1 MSELKKYLD
10 TTALGTLVDQ
20 IKAEDAKVLAAAKKY
35 TDEAPFDAAGSA
47 ATAESNAKAY
57 TDELA
62 NGQVKLNKEAIAKLN
77 GAATE
82 EGSVAKAVADA
93 KALIDADVDAV
104 EAIANQN
111 KTDIA
116 AINNAETGILALA
129 KKYADEEDAK
139 VEELVA
145 GVAEDV
151 EEVRDYVGTF
161 TASEGVDTVVKYID
175 AKTANVASDERVNAI
190 DDRLTQAEKDIDAIE
205 ADYLKK
211 EDKDEL
217 AGDIATAQAAAEAA
231 QAAADAAQGEVD
243 ALEQTHATDK
253 KNLEDAIALKAD
265 QTALDE
271 VSAVANAA
279 VKQSDYDVKVKAL
292 EDEDAR
298 IAGLVAEEAERAAG
312 VEESLQNQINT
323 IMSNPDAEGAINS
336 INEFTQ
342 YVTEHGT
349 IADGFRTDIDK
360 NKEDIAAHVALDHD
374 FAGADAALKAE
385 LEGKI
390 NAKADASVVEELSG
404 TVATKAAQADLEA
417 LDDRVEALETAS
429 ETHALKTEV
438 EAISE
443 AMNEYVEAHANDYTN
458 AQIDEAIKVVSDNV
472 AALNDTYASDE
483 ELAAAIEEV
492 KTDSSNKDAVVLA
505 NAQNFASEL
514 NSAMDERVAA
524 VEAAS
529 ATHALASDLT
539 ALDGRVGTLETDMAQ
554 VKVDLDAVEA
564 LADAADKAAKA
575 NAEALALKASQ
586 ADLEAAVA
594 RIAVNEG
601 AISTINGTLADK
613 ADADDLDAAI
623 ERIAKNETDI
633 AANASAIAKFQP
645 ISSAEVEALFA

>member
-10 TTALGTLVDQ
+10 ATALGTLVDQ

-175 AKTANVASDERVNAI
+175 AKTANITSDERVNAI

-360 NKEDIAAHVALDHD
+360 NKDDIAAHVALDHD
-374 FAGADAALKAE
+374 FAGADATLKAE

-390 NAKADASVVEELSG
+390 NAKADASVVETLSG
-404 TVATKAAQADLEA
+404 TVDTKAAQADLEA

-438 EAISE
+438 QAISE

-458 AQIDEAIKVVSDNV
+458 AQIDDAIKVVSDNV

-505 NAQNFASEL
+505 NAQSYADGL
-514 NSAMDERVAA
+514 NTALAERVAE

-539 ALDGRVGTLETDMAQ
+539 ALDGRVGTLETDMGQ

-564 LADAADKAAKA
+564 LAAANKAAHEA
-575 NAEALALKASQ
+575 NAAAIALKASQ
-586 ADLEAAVA
+586 ADLEAAVE
-594 RIAVNEG
+594 RIAANEG
-601 AISTINGTLADK
+601 AISTINGELADK
-613 ADADDLDAAI
+613 AEQEALNAAI

-633 AANASAIAKFQP
+633 ATNASAIAKFQP
-645 ISSAEVEALFA
+645 ITSAEVEALFA